1 MPTGEIEITASEI
14 AVFNESATPPFEP
27 KDDTNASEE
36 LRLEYRYLDLRRP
49 SLQANLLL
57 RHVATLAAR
66 NFFNEEGF
74 AEIETPVLTRSTPE
88 GARDFLVPSRVNK
101 GRFYALPQSPQLF
114 KQLLMISG
122 FDRYVQFARCFR
134 DEDLRA
140 NRQPEFTQIDVEMAF
155 VEPDDIFDVIE
166 RLMVG
171 LYQIIGREAVPP
183 FPVMTFRE
191 AMDRFGS
198 DKPDLRFGVELTD
211 LTELVAG
218 SGFRIFA
225 ETAKAGG
232 VVKGLPVPGGANLSR
247 RQLDE
252 AEEVVKT
259 HGAKGLVWAKWG
271 EDGFSG
277 PGAKFLGEDT
287 CAALFAAGACEP
299 GSALLMVADRWNA
312 ACSALGAL
320 RLHLAGQMGIIDE
333 EALKFLWVV
342 DFPLFEE
349 DEEGAPS
356 PMHHPFTA
364 PHPDDIDLLASN
376 PLAVRSRAYDL
387 VLNGEEIGG
396 GSIRIHNREIQQRVF
411 DTLGIGP
418 EEAKAKFGFLLD
430 ALSYGAPPHGGI
442 ALGWDRI
449 VAMLAGEEAIRSVI
463 AFPKT
468 TSGLCLMT
476 KAPAVVEPGQLK
488 ELGIKIAAD
497 AEE

>member
-1 MPTGEIEITASEI
+1 MRIAYDKSWTRTHRCGELRSEDTGQEVVLNGWIHRRRDLGGLIFLDLRDRSGIVQIVCDPQINEPAAAAAKELRGEFVIGVRGTVRPRGEGNVNPEMPTGEIEITASEI

-247 RQLDE
+247 RQRSLR
-252 AEEVVKT
+252 ARF
-259 HGAKGLVWAKWG
+259 GAA
-271 EDGFSG
+271 DGG
-277 PGAKFLGEDT
+277 RPLERG
-287 CAALFAAGACEP
+287 
-299 GSALLMVADRWNA
+299 M
-312 ACSALGAL
+312 LGA
-320 RLHLAGQMGIIDE
+320 R
-333 EALKFLWVV
+333 
-342 DFPLFEE
+342 
-349 DEEGAPS
+349 GA
-356 PMHHPFTA
+356 
-364 PHPDDIDLLASN
+364 
-376 PLAVRSRAYDL
+376 
-387 VLNGEEIGG
+387 
-396 GSIRIHNREIQQRVF
+396 
-411 DTLGIGP
+411 
-418 EEAKAKFGFLLD
+418 
-430 ALSYGAPPHGGI
+430 
-442 ALGWDRI
+442 
-449 VAMLAGEEAIRSVI
+449 
-463 AFPKT
+463 
-468 TSGLCLMT
+468 
-476 KAPAVVEPGQLK
+476 APASGRTD
-488 ELGIKIAAD
+488 GD
-497 AEE
+497 HR